1 MTTIIRGGT
10 VVNADRA
17 FRADVLCFGDKIVA
31 VGENLEAPPH
41 ATVIDASGQYVMPG
55 GIDTHTHMQLP
66 FMGTV
71 TADDFFTG
79 TAAGLAGGTTTIM
92 DFVIP
97 DPQQS
102 LLEAYHT
109 WRGWAAKSAG
119 DYTFHVA
126 VTWWDDSV
134 HADMGTL
141 VREHGVNSFKHF
153 MAYKNAIMAD
163 DETLVKSFTRALELG
178 AIPTV
183 HAENGELVFQLQQD
197 LLKKG
202 ITGPAAHPLSR
213 PPEVEAEA
221 ANRAIAIANV
231 LGTPVYIVHVS
242 CAESLEAITRAR
254 AKGQRVYGEA
264 LAGHLVIDDSVY
276 HSSDLEFA
284 RGHVMSPPFR
294 GKHHQAAL
302 WQGLQGGNLH
312 TTATDHCTFCA
323 EQKAAGKDDFTRIPN
338 GCGGVEDRMSV
349 VWDAGVNTGKLTPS
363 EFVERHLG
371 QRGADLQY
379 VSAQG
384 RGRGRAPTPTSWC
397 GIRTARRTIS
407 AKTQFAKGGFN
418 VFEGRTVQRHPDPHA
433 RRRQGRVRAR
443 RPARGRRRRPP
454 HRPSRI
460 HRQPAQPEQ
469 WSKNMNELRING
481 DRLWAS
487 LMELAK
493 IGATPKG
500 GVKRLALTDLDKQG
514 RDLVVG
520 WAQEAGLSITVDQ
533 IGNVFM
539 RREGR
544 NPSLPPVDDRQPY
557 RHPADRRQIR
567 RQLRRAG
574 RPRSGAH
581 AERPEA
587 SRPRRRSKSRSG
599 PTRKARASC
608 R

>member
-17 FRADVLCFGDKIVA
+17 FRADVLCVGDKIVA
-31 VGENLEAPPH
+31 VGDNIEAPAH
-41 ATVIDASGQYVMPG
+41 ARVIDALGQYVMPG

-97 DPQQS
+97 NPKQS

-109 WRGWAAKSAG
+109 WRGWAEKSAA

-134 HADMGTL
+134 HAEMGTL

-163 DETLVKSFTRALELG
+163 DETLVRSFTRALELG

-202 ITGPAAHPLSR
+202 MRGPAAHPLSR

-242 CAESLEAITRAR
+242 CAEALDAIVRAR
-254 AKGQRVYGEA
+254 ARGQRVYGEA

-276 HSSDLEFA
+276 HSSDLDFA
-284 RGHVMSPPFR
+284 RAHVMSPPFR

-323 EQKAAGKDDFTRIPN
+323 AQKSAGKDDFTQIPN
-338 GCGGVEDRMSV
+338 GCGGVEERMSV
-349 VWDAGVNTGKLTPS
+349 VWDAGVNSGKLTPS
-363 EFVERHLG
+363 EFVRVTSANAAQIFNMYPRKG
-371 QRGADLQY
+371 IVAAGADGDI
-379 VSAQG
+379 VVWDPQG
-384 RGRGRAPTPTSWC
+384 T
-397 GIRTARRTIS
+397 RTIS
-407 AKTQFAKGGFN
+407 ASTQFAKGGFN
-418 VFEGRTVQRHPDPHA
+418 VFEGRTVRGIASHTLAAGKLVFECGELRAVAGAGRHID
-433 RRRQGRVRAR
+433 
-443 RPARGRRRRPP
+443 RPAFTKT
-454 HRPSRI
+454 I
-460 HRQPAQPEQ
+460 A
-469 WSKNMNELRING
+469 
-481 DRLWAS
+481 
-487 LMELAK
+487 
-493 IGATPKG
+493 
-500 GVKRLALTDLDKQG
+500 
-514 RDLVVG
+514 
-520 WAQEAGLSITVDQ
+520 
-533 IGNVFM
+533 
-539 RREGR
+539 
-544 NPSLPPVDDRQPY
+544 
-557 RHPADRRQIR
+557 
-567 RQLRRAG
+567 
-574 RPRSGAH
+574 
-581 AERPEA
+581 
-587 SRPRRRSKSRSG
+587 
-599 PTRKARASC
+599 
-608 R
+608 